1 MNTKSTILKTA
12 IICLFS
18 MFTANVHAQSISS
31 LADFTAANASM
42 TSLDQV
48 ICAGKKVHLE
58 TPTPPANT
66 TYVWETRFPS
76 ADGSGT
82 GTALAVNTG
91 TFDEAAALAAGFYTY
106 KLKATN
112 TLTGCSEIYDQLV
125 FVLPEQSVTVTAP
138 SDVAACNNVSE
149 TFNFSSNVTGNTA
162 AGFTFPLTYQWYT
175 KASAGTET
183 AVATGGTLSTL
194 ALTSPTTA
202 ESYEVYVKTT
212 YALKSCDIV
221 TSDKKT
227 VTVTN
232 GPTRPAITI
241 AGN

>member
-18 MFTANVHAQSISS
+18 AFTVSASAQSISTIG
-31 LADFTAANASM
+31 DFTAVNANM
-42 TSLDQV
+42 TSVNQV
-48 ICAGKKVHLE
+48 ICTGKKIHLE
-58 TPTPPANT
+58 VPALAGT
-66 TYVWETRFPS
+66 TYVWETRFAS

-82 GTALAVNTG
+82 GTALAANTG
-91 TFDEAAALAAGFYTY
+91 TFDEPAALAAGYYTY

-112 TLTGCSEIYDQLV
+112 TSTGCSEIYDQLV
-125 FVLPEQSVTVTAP
+125 FVLPEQTVTVTAP

-149 TFNFSSNVTGNTA
+149 TFNFTSNVTNNTV
-162 AGFTFPLTYQWYT
+162 GGLTFPVTYQWFT

-183 AVATGGTLSTL
+183 AVATGGTSSAL

-202 ESYEVYVKTT
+202 ETYEVYVKTT
-212 YALKSCDIV
+212 YALKSCDLV

-232 GPTRPAITI
+232 GPTRPTITI